1 MVRAL
6 HGRLGRVDED
16 VRMQPVVLVQ
26 YIRVILD
33 DAQHQVVLAGKI
45 GREVRDVHEP
55 AGEEEPQANRIGHDL
70 LWSRKQVGCD
80 RGRCGVWPREASRR
94 VKSPT
99 LAPEAQCI
107 VRWNGPLHAGYY
119 CVEATF
125 PAADDFV
132 EDCTEWLR

>member
-1 MVRAL
+1 MTTLVRYDAACRAL
-6 HGRLGRVDED
+6 AEAKSFD
-16 VRMQPVVLVQ
+16 
-26 YIRVILD
+26 
-33 DAQHQVVLAGKI
+33 
-45 GREVRDVHEP
+45 EVRDVHEP

-70 LWSRKQVGCD
+70 LWSRKQVG
-80 RGRCGVWPREASRR
+80 WPSGPPRASGHARRR